1 MVINISSGLTLLF
14 ITTGSELLWELG
26 IKACGLLR
34 TTELYSYYTISGLS
48 GQLVLSTPDEDSW
61 ALNET
66 TEEQKRGME
75 LQGKVVAE
83 IYLLRYSQRE
93 DHRALFKLT

>member
-26 IKACGLLR
+26 TKACGLLR
-34 TTELYSYYTISGLS
+34 RTELYSYYTISGLS
-48 GQLVLSTPDEDSW
+48 GQLVLSTLVEDSW
-61 ALNET
+61 ALNDR

-75 LQGKVVAE
+75 LKGEVVDINPGA
-83 IYLLRYSQRE
+83 
-93 DHRALFKLT
+93 